1 MLNKQLSDE
10 IIRQQ
15 GELLFTTLAEECTE
29 LAQACCKINRRKYHK
44 TNYLDVLDN
53 FFEEICDIQINLD
66 LIKKEVTKELDI
78 SESEYNAYIYK
89 WEKIKE
95 EKLNNIFLK

>member
-1 MLNKQLSDE
+1 MLNKQLSNE
-10 IIRQQ
+10 IIKQQ

-78 SESEYNAYIYK
+78 SESEYDTYIYK

-95 EKLNNIFLK
+95 QKLNNIFLK